1 MSRTRISRPLLSAA
15 ILAERQAR
23 WRALL
28 RWELDAVT
36 VDGVV
41 NVAVF
46 K

>member
-1 MSRTRISRPLLSAA
+1 MSRPLLSAA
-15 ILAERQAR
+15 TLAARQAR

-28 RWELDAVT
+28 RGEWDAVT

-41 NVAVF
+41 NEAVF

>member
-1 MSRTRISRPLLSAA
+1 LLSAA
-15 ILAERQAR
+15 TFAARHAR

-28 RWELDAVT
+28 RMGRVEGADT
-36 VDGVV
+36 EFTVV